1 MARTTRT
8 ATKKSTRVSKKAEA
22 PKKRGRPSAAET
34 SRRSKKV
41 ATQAKR
47 GRPVTR
53 VSKKAEAPKKRG
65 RPVGSGK
72 KAAAPRRTRK
82 SEVVDLYRVTATATT
97 FLTQRVHLHAVNDD
111 NIVFSAKKPNS
122 SKVMR
127 HILHTQNVVAVEG
140 SVGGL
145 ANLTLRMPVVLC
157 KYDAAA
163 VDVVDGIYV
172 ITTTSDEEVRIYP
185 QEGVNVEVVAFEADS
200 NLELEEEE
208 GDEGEDDLDG
218 EGDDD
223 TDEEGDESDD
233 DFEDDGEGEGEE
245 SDDDFDDEGDDDTD
259 DEGEDD
265 GEDGEDWG
273 EDEDDLD
280 GDDDGE
286 GDDDTDDEEG
296 DDFEDDADGDDTD
309 DEGDDDFDDEE
320 EEPAPRRV
328 ARKVRRPN

>member
-8 ATKKSTRVSKKAEA
+8 ATKKS
-22 PKKRGRPSAAET
+22 
-34 SRRSKKV
+34 
-41 ATQAKR
+41 
-47 GRPVTR
+47 TR

-233 DFEDDGEGEGEE
+233 DFEDDA
-245 SDDDFDDEGDDDTD
+245 
-259 DEGEDD
+259 
-265 GEDGEDWG
+265 
-273 EDEDDLD
+273 
-280 GDDDGE
+280 DGE
-286 GDDDTDDEEG
+286 GD